1 MALFEKDV
9 VAHHNNYQKVEG
21 HLLLLCHGRFG
32 NLGLIHFSMAITWL
46 CLKKD
51 VAVHFKFQ

>member
-46 CLKKD
+46 CLKKRCGSS
-51 VAVHFKFQ
+51 F